1 MEKNLYEMSKVGN
14 RKMQKISNDKRKA
27 RQNMKQNKKLYYRE
41 MHKQVEL
48 YFCSMNY
55 SRFGKMFWHSR
66 APNISPGWLDHQ
78 ASLTLLPTS
87 HVWAIWRVL
96 PSLIS
101 FLAIWAICNFTW
113 GFQPLSRLAASL
125 TIGKSLLELWVT
137 TFIPN
142 WQTPL
147 IFVRFTS
154 KSHEHYPH
162 Y

>member
-1 MEKNLYEMSKVGN
+1 MSKETH
-14 RKMQKISNDKRKA
+14 QTEQEA
-27 RQNMKQNKKLYYRE
+27 TTYRE
-41 MHKQVEL
+41 MHQVEL

-147 IFVRFTS
+147 IFVRFIS
-154 KSHEHYPH
+154 NFLCMFSNSLASAHAILK
-162 Y
+162 